1 MRQSVFERAGGF
13 ACVRKIVSAFYDR
26 VLDEPIVGRHF
37 GDLDMAR
44 LVDHQAKFIAQVMG
58 GPAAYTDEQLQRA
71 HARLGITQAEF
82 ATMADL
88 LRETLED
95 FELAA
100 DDIAAVDRAFRQRE
114 TFIVARR
121 A

>member
-13 ACVRKIVSAFYDR
+13 ASVRRIVSAFYDR
-26 VLDEPIVGRHF
+26 VLDEPMVGRHF
-37 GDLDMAR
+37 EGLDMAR

-58 GPAAYTDEQLQRA
+58 GPASYTDEQLQRA
-71 HARLGITQAEF
+71 HARLGISQAEF

-95 FELAA
+95 FALEA
-100 DDIAAVDRAFRQRE
+100 DDIVAVDRAFRQRE

-121 A
+121 V